1 MSDSLSNYV
10 RKRKIANKSTWTS
23 VVVNFFLV
31 IFQIV
36 VGLFSKSSG
45 LIADGFHILADM
57 FSDLIVLITSKKSL
71 NPPDD
76 DHNYGHHRYENAVGL
91 FLGVLL
97 LFVGCAMIWSA
108 GKKLE
113 NSDQIVAVHVTA
125 LYASIICLVI
135 KELLFRYL
143 LNVAKRAKEA
153 ALRER
158 EEALNFA
165 RRLFDEN
172 KRLQDNLGGHTR
184 LLVDTAKQNAALSLE
199 DAKRRYKAAYE
210 AGDADQLVAAQEE
223 LTQAKIRLDKVENF
237 QPPPLQPPPSPVQ
250 SQPQPAPER
259 SPDPK
264 ALAWRNQNRWFG
276 QDEEMTSFALGLHE
290 KLVKNGVD
298 PTSEEYYDRI
308 NSRIREK
315 FPENF
320 EAPAKKASSVVA
332 PASRSVAPKK
342 ITLTQTQVALAKKL
356 GVPLELYARKVAE
369 GMVNG

>member
-1 MSDSLSNYV
+1 MDKVEYKFPDEKEQPASKEAEDKIEFEV
-10 RKRKIANKSTWTS
+10 VDDTPDADKGRKPLTEP
-23 VVVNFFLV
+23 VNEPT
-31 IFQIV
+31 
-36 VGLFSKSSG
+36 
-45 LIADGFHILADM
+45 DEELAKYD
-57 FSDLIVLITSKKSL
+57 
-71 NPPDD
+71 
-76 DHNYGHHRYENAVGL
+76 E
-91 FLGVLL
+91 GVQRR
-97 LFVGCAMIWSA
+97 I
-108 GKKLE
+108 KKLSHGYHDE
-113 NSDQIVAVHVTA
+113 
-125 LYASIICLVI
+125 
-135 KELLFRYL
+135 R
-143 LNVAKRAKEA
+143 RAKEA
-153 ALRER
+153 AQRER
-158 EEALNFA
+158 EAALNFA
-165 RRLFDEN
+165 RKLFDEN
-172 KRLQDNLGGHTR
+172 KRLQDNLGGHTK
-184 LLVDTAKQNAALSLE
+184 LLVDTARQNAALSLE
-199 DAKRRYKAAYE
+199 DAKRKYKAAYE

-237 QPPPLQPPPSPVQ
+237 QPPQLQPPPLQPPPPPVQ

-264 ALAWRNQNRWFG
+264 ALAWRNQNQWFG

>member
-1 MSDSLSNYV
+1 MEQTEFKFPDEKAPEQTKQAKNDAVEFEIEVVDDTPDIDKGRKPLEEPVGEVTDDELSKYDESV
-10 RKRKIANKSTWTS
+10 QKRI
-23 VVVNFFLV
+23 
-31 IFQIV
+31 
-36 VGLFSKSSG
+36 
-45 LIADGFHILADM
+45 
-57 FSDLIVLITSKKSL
+57 
-71 NPPDD
+71 
-76 DHNYGHHRYENAVGL
+76 
-91 FLGVLL
+91 
-97 LFVGCAMIWSA
+97 
-108 GKKLE
+108 KKLSHGYHDE
-113 NSDQIVAVHVTA
+113 
-125 LYASIICLVI
+125 
-135 KELLFRYL
+135 R
-143 LNVAKRAKEA
+143 RAKEA